1 MRRDQDH
8 GDARKDHGDAR
19 TRGERPPGMSLGTI
33 MGVPVYV
40 SLSWFPIAVL
50 ITLGFLPAAER
61 VTAQPA
67 ATALAASFAVLL
79 YLSVFLH
86 ELGHAATARAFG
98 LPVRAIVLHLLG
110 GVTQLE
116 REATRPGASFL
127 IAAAGPVLSLAL
139 GGAGA
144 ALLTLTDPGPVPALL
159 LQALT
164 LTNLIV
170 GVFNLLPGLPLDGGF
185 LVRAT
190 VWKITGRDRTGT
202 VVAAHTGRGLAVLVL
217 LGGTWLATRTP
228 AGGTDWI
235 TVLWSAFL
243 ASFMWIAATQSLR
256 AERLRDRLP
265 LLTARRLARRAAT
278 VTADTPL
285 ALALDHARSHGAG
298 ALVIVDGHGRP
309 TGLVSEHAVEAVPLQ
324 RRPWTTAG
332 EVSRGLDASTTLAA
346 DLTGQDL
353 LQAVQLS
360 GATEHLLLDPAG
372 DIFGVLSTAD
382 LHRTLTTT

>member
-1 MRRDQDH
+1 M
-8 GDARKDHGDAR
+8 
-19 TRGERPPGMSLGTI
+19 
-33 MGVPVYV
+33 YV
-40 SLSWFPIAVL
+40 SLSWFPIAFL

-61 VTAQPA
+61 VAPQPA
-67 ATALAASFAVLL
+67 ATALAASFALLL

-86 ELGHAATARAFG
+86 EVGHAATARAFG

-116 REATRPGASFL
+116 REAARPGASFL
-127 IAAAGPVLSLAL
+127 IAAAGPALSLAL
-139 GGAGA
+139 GGTGA
-144 ALLTLTDPGPVPALL
+144 AVLILTEPAPVPALL

-185 LVRAT
+185 LIRAI

-202 VVAAHTGRGLAVLVL
+202 VVAAHTGRVLAAGVL

-228 AGGTDWI
+228 GIDWI
-235 TVLWSAFL
+235 TVIWAAFL

-285 ALALDHARSHGAG
+285 AVALDQARGAGAG

-309 TGLVSEHAVEAVPLQ
+309 TALVSEHAVEAVPPA

-332 EVSRGLDASTTLAA
+332 EVARGLDATTTLSA
-346 DLTGQDL
+346 DISGQEL
-353 LQAVQLS
+353 LEAVQTS
-360 GATEHLLLDPAG
+360 GATEHLLLDRAG
-372 DIFGVLSTAD
+372 AVYGVLSTAD
-382 LHRTLTTT
+382 LHRTLTDT

>member
-1 MRRDQDH
+1 
-8 GDARKDHGDAR
+8 
-19 TRGERPPGMSLGTI
+19 

-40 SLSWFPIAVL
+40 SLSWFPIALL

-61 VTAQPA
+61 VAPQPA
-67 ATALAASFAVLL
+67 ATALAASFAILL

-86 ELGHAATARAFG
+86 ELGHAVTARAFG

-116 REATRPGASFL
+116 RESTRPGASFL

-144 ALLTLTDPGPVPALL
+144 ALLALTQPGPVPALL

-202 VVAAHTGRGLAVLVL
+202 IVAAHTGRALALLVL
-217 LGGTWLATRTP
+217 LGGTWLAVRTT
-228 AGGTDWI
+228 GGTDWI
-235 TVLWSAFL
+235 TVLWAAFL

-265 LLTARRLARRAAT
+265 LLTARRLARRAAA

-285 ALALDHARSHGAG
+285 AVALDHARANGAG

-309 TGLVSEHAVEAVPLQ
+309 TGLVSEHAVDAVPPA

-332 EVSRGLDASTTLAA
+332 EVSRGLDAATTLAA
-346 DLTGQDL
+346 DLSGQDL
-353 LQAVQLS
+353 LQAVHDS

-372 DIFGVLSTAD
+372 DIYGVLSTTD
-382 LHRTLTTT
+382 LHRTLTNT